1 MRVDNRRSR
10 VLLLSVMALA
20 MWLSQSRVA
29 AAYTGATINVQ
40 DGKAGSMVDWANGY
54 ILVLVNNSTGTLAA
68 TCFHPKS
75 AAPASFTC
83 AYGTDDLGFGLGAAP
98 VTPNSITALVTFV
111 GNAGLADCDTAPVCS
126 GPNGVPGSRPA
137 DIQVDYIELPFGTS
151 RALGTR
157 QTNSGPLAV
166 DLLGFAAAGDRRGL
180 MALLVGVLAAAGLV
194 LGRRRGRGALAGLG
208 VTLLVGGG
216 LAFAASQA
224 GVWVSTGIDGVSP
237 GDQVVSGGLLDV
249 GSGLTV
255 GSSLGLGSNDGQW
268 TVTDLTVTAVSGP
281 STVGAGKVMLSAKH
295 GRSLDLGYRSHVV
308 AQVSGGSMV
317 LEGRQSNKRLPW
329 SSDGADLTVQDV
341 AGSWE
346 TLTKSSNNGQAIG
359 GTEGILQLSGRT
371 SDGRDL
377 NLSATY
383 TQTGNG
389 MQQLGNVVLQIK

>member
-1 MRVDNRRSR
+1 MQHRTRLQRM
-10 VLLLSVMALA
+10 LFFAALA
-20 MWLSQSRVA
+20 LGVWLAGGRPA
-29 AAYTGATINVQ
+29 AAYTGATINIQ

-54 ILVLVNNSTGTLAA
+54 ILVLVNNTAGTIAA
-68 TCFHPKS
+68 TCFHPKA
-75 AAPASFTC
+75 AAPSSLVC

-98 VTPNSITALVTFV
+98 APTHGITALVTFV
-111 GNAGLADCDTAPVCS
+111 GNAGTADCDTAPVCS

-137 DIQVDYIELPFGTS
+137 DIQVNYIELPFGTS
-151 RALGTR
+151 RALGTH

-166 DLLGFAAAGDRRGL
+166 DLLGFGAEGDRRGL
-180 MALLVGVLAAAGLV
+180 LALMVGVLAAAGLV

-224 GVWVSTGIDGVSP
+224 GVWVSTGIDGVGP

-268 TVTDLTVTAVSGP
+268 TVTGLTVTAVSGP
-281 STVGAGKVMLSAKH
+281 STMGAGKVMLSAKH
-295 GRSLDLGYRSHVV
+295 HRSLDLGYRSRIL

-317 LEGRQSNKRLPW
+317 LKGRQSNKRLPW
-329 SSDGADLTVQDV
+329 SGDGADLTVQDV
-341 AGSWE
+341 AGTWE
-346 TLTKSSNNGQAIG
+346 TLTESSNNGQAIG

-389 MQQLGNVVLQIK
+389 MQQLGNVVVQIK